1 MHKNSQNMAIL
12 VTGVAG
18 FIGFHTAKKLVEMGE
33 KVVGVDNLSE
43 YYDVKLK
50 LDRLNELGD
59 SIEFIKGDISDYK
72 FMEQIFDNHK
82 ITSIVHLAAQA
93 GVRYSL
99 ENPFE
104 YEKTNNLGTMNLFEL
119 AKLNN
124 IKNVVYASS
133 SSVYGGNTHFPFS
146 VKDRVD
152 NPISVYAA
160 TKKYNEL
167 LAESY
172 SKLYGINMTGL
183 RFFTVYGPW
192 GRPDMFMYK
201 LLDAINEGKS
211 VDIYNNGDHIRDF
224 TFVDDIVSGI
234 ISSHKN
240 NTNGS
245 KIYNLGNNKPVELMK
260 VVEIIENNMNKSA
273 TKNYLPMQKGD
284 VYKTYADIS
293 ETISELNWKPTT
305 TIEEGISKFVDWYK
319 KYKK

>member
-1 MHKNSQNMAIL
+1 MHKHSKNMAIL

-43 YYDVKLK
+43 YYDVRLK
-50 LDRLNELGD
+50 IDRLNELGN
-59 SIEFIKGDISDYK
+59 SIKFIRGDISDYN
-72 FMEQIFDNHK
+72 FMKEIFDNNK
-82 ITSIVHLAAQA
+82 INSILHLAAQA

-104 YEKTNNLGTMNLFEL
+104 YEKTNNLGTLTIFEL
-119 AKLNN
+119 AKLNKVN
-124 IKNVVYASS
+124 NVVYASS

-146 VKDRVD
+146 IKDRVD

-224 TFVDDIVSGI
+224 TFIDDIVRGI
-234 ISSHKN
+234 ISSYEN
-240 NTNGS
+240 NTKGS
-245 KIYNLGNNKPVELMK
+245 KIYNLGNNMPVELMK
-260 VVEIIENNMNKSA
+260 VVEILEKNMDKSVK
-273 TKNYLPMQKGD
+273 KNYLPMQKGD
-284 VYKTYADIS
+284 VYKTYADIGK
-293 ETISELNWKPTT
+293 TISELNWEPTT
-305 TIEEGISKFVDWYK
+305 TIEEGISKFVEWYK